1 MATFKS
7 WRGTMG
13 RHRQDRD
20 GKLEDKS
27 GPGGPV
33 ISQLRNSRELPD
45 DRIDD
50 EPRGFTDVAMMATS
64 IGAAASGYLRASEAN
79 PNDLEQAR
87 LRLHDAQ
94 VALVALGYNVSG
106 HDRGGGGDG
115 IDGIWGPATRD
126 AIAEFQE
133 EHDMPRTGQLD
144 SETYQAILGAHES
157 ALETVSSDNDQLD
170 ADEWTVLDSARTR
183 RDEN

>member
-1 MATFKS
+1 MV
-7 WRGTMG
+7 
-13 RHRQDRD
+13 RHRNNRD
-20 GKLEDKS
+20 GKLDDRS

-33 ISQLRNSRELPD
+33 ISQVPTSRELPD

-64 IGAAASGYLRASEAN
+64 IGAAASGYLRATEAN

-106 HDRGGGGDG
+106 RARGGGGDG
-115 IDGIWGPATRD
+115 IHGVGGPATRD

-133 EHDMPRTGQLD
+133 EHDMARTGQLD
-144 SETYQAILGAHES
+144 SETYQAILAAHES
-157 ALETVSSDNDQLD
+157 ALEGVIADDDLAEQ
-170 ADEWTVLDSARTR
+170 DEWSILRSSRTR
-183 RDEN
+183 REQN